1 MLKKISFFL
10 ILTISF
16 ITITAHADSRDDA
29 LKKAK
34 DDVSKQ
40 EQVLTTAHDTL
51 VRKASSANRARAMFE
66 KLANLEK
73 DLKDLPKTEDK
84 ALETAISQKT
94 QDLHQLGETALRD
107 YHAKDNDY
115 KASRKAYQKEHHILN
130 QLKKHLYNIVH
141 NRY

>member
-16 ITITAHADSRDDA
+16 VTLTAHADSRDDA

-40 EQVLTTAHDTL
+40 EQVLTTAHDAL
-51 VRKASSANRARAMFE
+51 IRKASSANRARAVFE
-66 KLANLEK
+66 KLASLEK
-73 DLKDLPKTEDK
+73 DFKDLPKTENKD
-84 ALETAISQKT
+84 LEKAISQKT